1 MSTTGQWVVG
11 AVPDAEVAAL
21 PGRFAHLPG
30 EWRMPPGYAE
40 TLRWW
45 LSGGDR
51 EPFFT
56 LDPDDPQT
64 LLATPAARRFAEF
77 TDSGGPSAPAVDAM
91 REASLELVGVGAG
104 VRGVVEGD
112 GLFVAEARGASP
124 AAALWYGLGAE
135 AAARLPGWFG
145 DFLLSAEEV
154 RGVLPQ
160 VEEVLG
166 VSGHRRTEVLVRVEA
181 WVSGMGGE
189 VGAAGFRAG
198 ELLEGP
204 VRVLRYA
211 AGVGAGAVGV
221 TRRG

>member
-1 MSTTGQWVVG
+1 MSTTGLWVIG

-30 EWRMPPGYAE
+30 EWHTPPGYAE

-91 REASLELVGVGAG
+91 REASLDL
-104 VRGVVEGD
+104 VRGAVEGSRP
-112 GLFVAEARGASP
+112 FTAAARGAGP
-124 AAALWYGLGAE
+124 AAALCYGLGAE
-135 AAARLPGWFG
+135 AAAALPGWFG
-145 DFLLSAEEV
+145 DFLLTADAV

-160 VEEVLG
+160 VEAVLG
-166 VSGHRRTEVLVRVEA
+166 VSGHRRTEVLARIEA
-181 WVSGMGGE
+181 WLRGIGG
-189 VGAAGFRAG
+189 GDGGDAA
-198 ELLEGP
+198 ELLDGP
-204 VRVLRYA
+204 VRVLREA
-211 AGVGAGAVGV
+211 AAVGAGAVGV
-221 TRRG
+221 TRRY